1 MTDRKIWK
9 MNFYNYNKA
18 FNMLS
23 CLFLFLYEI
32 HSDEPDIVV
41 SKNNKVLWIVIC
53 DRCNETDNIWM
64 NKAEDLSDW
73 LN

>member
-41 SKNNKVLWIVIC
+41 DKDNKVL
-53 DRCNETDNIWM
+53 
-64 NKAEDLSDW
+64 
-73 LN
+73 